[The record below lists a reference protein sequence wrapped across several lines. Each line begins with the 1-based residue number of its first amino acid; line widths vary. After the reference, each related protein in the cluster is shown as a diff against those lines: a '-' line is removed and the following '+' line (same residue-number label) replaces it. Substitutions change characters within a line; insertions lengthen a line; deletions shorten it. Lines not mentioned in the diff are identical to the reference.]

1 MHEKIIVYHGTSFQ
15 FQQIDLNKSKDNRD
29 FGKGFYTTTIQSQAE
44 SWAKNIALRNNSEH
58 AFVYVY
64 EFTFPKELHFK
75 FFNGKVLI

>member
-58 AFVYVY
+58 ALYMCMSLPFLKNFILSFLMERY
-64 EFTFPKELHFK
+64 
-75 FFNGKVLI
+75 